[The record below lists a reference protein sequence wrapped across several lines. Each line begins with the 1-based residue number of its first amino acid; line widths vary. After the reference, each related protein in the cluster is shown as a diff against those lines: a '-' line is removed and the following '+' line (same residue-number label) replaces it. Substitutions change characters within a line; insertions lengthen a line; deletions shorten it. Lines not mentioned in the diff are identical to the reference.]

1 MALPSYPLLGRVAL
15 ATLAISVP
23 TVLDGV
29 RGVVSARTCDARLD
43 RWSRRLLRQ
52 AGVTLDVRGKERID
66 PAKTYVIMSN
76 HQSYYDIPVLFQALG
91 LPVRMVAKEE
101 LFRIPVWRRAMRDAG
116 FIPVD
121 RSKGREALNR
131 LFEARKRLEQDG
143 THLWIAPEGT
153 RSPDGRLLPFKRGGF
168 QLASVTGLP
177 ILPVSIDGS
186 IEIHRRGSHYIHRG
200 VTVRV
205 TVGEAVDPGA
215 FGRKRMD
222 ELMEVVRSAIARPLG
237 QDAAGTVGGA
247 EPARPGEAPVP
258 AAAGAGPCGRP
269 EDAPGVA

>member
-1 MALPSYPLLGRVAL
+1 MAMPSYPLLGRVAF
-15 ATLAISVP
+15 ATLGISVP
-23 TVLDGV
+23 TVIDGL
-29 RGVVSARTCDARLD
+29 RGVVSARACDARLD

-52 AGVTLDVRGKERID
+52 AGVALDVRGKERVD
-66 PAKTYVIMSN
+66 PATTYVIMSN

-91 LPVRMVAKEE
+91 IPVRMVAKEE
-101 LFRIPVWRRAMRDAG
+101 LFRIPVWGRAMRDAG

-121 RSKGREALNR
+121 RSKGRQALNR
-131 LFEARKRLEQDG
+131 LFEARQRLEQDG

-186 IEIHRRGSHYIHRG
+186 IEIHRRGSHVIHRN

-205 TVGEAVDPGA
+205 TVGEAIDPKA

-222 ELMEVVRSAIARPLG
+222 ELMDTVRAAIARPLG
-237 QDAAGTVGGA
+237 QAAEGDEAAAAPSERPGPADARAAGPEDAEDAAGVG
-247 EPARPGEAPVP
+247 
-258 AAAGAGPCGRP
+258 
-269 EDAPGVA
+269 

>member
-1 MALPSYPLLGRVAL
+1 MPLPSYPLLGRVAL

-23 TVLDGV
+23 TVFDGA
-29 RGVVSARTCDARLD
+29 RGVVSARSCDARLD

-52 AGVTLDVRGKERID
+52 ARMTLDVRGKERID
-66 PAKTYVIMSN
+66 PATTYVIMSN

-91 LPVRMVAKEE
+91 MPVRMVAKEE
-101 LFRIPVWRRAMRDAG
+101 LFRIPVWGRAMRDAG

-186 IEIHRRGSHYIHRG
+186 IEAHRRGSHVIHRG

-205 TVGEAVDPGA
+205 TVGEAIDPKA
-215 FGRKRMD
+215 FGRKRLD
-222 ELMEVVRSAIARPLG
+222 ELMGVVRATIAGPLG
-237 QDAAGTVGGA
+237 QASDDEAAAGPGEPPGPAEPRAAGT
-247 EPARPGEAPVP
+247 EDT
-258 AAAGAGPCGRP
+258 
-269 EDAPGVA
+269 EDATGVA